1 MKFRLQRF
9 LLSIALSVAALTAT
23 ALDLPVKNIGGE
35 LYYYYKVEKK
45 ESVYGIAKRL
55 GISQEEIVRHNPDA
69 ADGIRKGM
77 TLIFPFDEYADSTPA
92 DNGTE
97 VSDAAPEAV
106 TDTAATVST
115 SSVALLLPLGLD
127 AAEPSRTNELALDFY
142 KGFLIGVNNLDF
154 STDLVELNVFDTED
168 GSRSFGE
175 LLGDPAVCGAD
186 VIIAPSDPSQLSA
199 LAANASAG
207 NSYVFNI
214 FSVHDSLYLTCPKV
228 LQANI
233 PQRKMYE
240 HAADAFIEDYED
252 YIPVILRNRTGKNEK
267 EAFVGYLTER
277 LAAKGIEPRV
287 VEYEGNLVASK
298 LEELKIQPGQKYVAV
313 PTSGSLDDFN
323 KFAYALRSFRERLN
337 RTGSETDGEDTLPEQ
352 DTCFELFG
360 YPDWTAFRG
369 DALELLHSLGAT
381 IYSRFFNDFNSEK
394 IVNFDN
400 DFRYWYGDG
409 FIESIPCQ
417 SLLGHDTAAFIIG
430 NLRANGG
437 VFNPDSQSVFKGI
450 QSDFR
455 FEKSG
460 EGYCNDVLFIISY
473 LSSGEVTSRTL

>member
-1 MKFRLQRF
+1 MKSRLQRF
-9 LLSIALSVAALTAT
+9 ILSIALSVAALTAT

-77 TLIFPFDEYADSTPA
+77 TLVFPFDEYAESVPEDNSA
-92 DNGTE
+92 D
-97 VSDAAPEAV
+97 VSVAAPEA
-106 TDTAATVST
+106 TGDTAAVST

-127 AAEPSRTNELALDFY
+127 ASEPSRANELALDFY

-175 LLGDPAVCGAD
+175 LLDEPGVCGAD

-199 LAANASAG
+199 IAAKVSAG

-214 FSVHDSLYLTCPKV
+214 FSVHDSLYLTSPKV

-240 HAADAFIEDYED
+240 HAADAFIEDYEG

-277 LAAKGIEPRV
+277 LSAKGIEPRV
-287 VEYEGNLVASK
+287 IEYDGNLVASK
-298 LEELKIQPGQKYVAV
+298 LEELKVQPGQKYVAV

-323 KFAYALRSFRERLN
+323 KFAYALRSFRERLS
-337 RTGSETDGEDTLPEQ
+337 RTGSETGGEDTPPEQ
-352 DTCFELFG
+352 ETCFELFG

-394 IVNFDN
+394 TVNFDN

-437 VFNPDSQSVFKGI
+437 VFNPESQSVFNGI

-455 FEKSG
+455 FEKNG
-460 EGYCNDVLFIISY
+460 DGYCNDVLFIISY
-473 LSSGEVTSRTL
+473 LSSGELTSRTL

>member
-9 LLSIALSVAALTAT
+9 ILSILLSVAAMTTT
-23 ALDLPVKNIGGE
+23 ALDLPVKNIDGE

-77 TLIFPFDEYADSTPA
+77 TLVFPFDEYAESAPE
-92 DNGTE
+92 DNSTE
-97 VSDAAPEAV
+97 VSVAAPEEAS
-106 TDTAATVST
+106 DTAEVST

-154 STDLVELNVFDTED
+154 STDRVELNVFDTED
-168 GSRSFGE
+168 GSRSFDE
-175 LLGDPAVCGAD
+175 LLDEAGVCGAD
-186 VIIAPSDPSQLSA
+186 VIIAPNDPSQLSA
-199 LAANASAG
+199 IAAKASTG

-214 FSVHDSLYLTCPKV
+214 FTVHDSLYLTCPKV

-240 HAADAFIEDYED
+240 HAADAFMEDYEG

-287 VEYEGNLVASK
+287 IEYEGNLVASK
-298 LEELKIQPGQKYVAV
+298 LEELKVQPGQKYVAV

-323 KFAYALRSFRERLN
+323 KFAYALRSFRERLS
-337 RTGSETDGEDTLPEQ
+337 RTGSETNGEDTLPEQ
-352 DTCFELFG
+352 ETCFELFG

-437 VFNPDSQSVFKGI
+437 VFNPESQSVFNGI